1 MIAEAGRTEQSAER
15 PHAMKMDWIPRTS
28 ASMPKKRG
36 AAVFAMLVE
45 RELMLYAASN
55 SSLPTDSAIIVLVI
69 GTVPF
74 VRKPRNSASTAIAS
88 LS

>member
-45 RELMLYAASN
+45 RELMLYAAS
-55 SSLPTDSAIIVLVI
+55 D
-69 GTVPF
+69 
-74 VRKPRNSASTAIAS
+74 
-88 LS
+88 